1 MNPLKTGHL
10 AVGDG
15 ATLYWEMVGNPS
27 GVPVVHL
34 HGGPGAPS
42 GDAYRAR
49 FDLTKHRVI
58 SFDQRGCGRSRPL
71 VTDDLTSLATNTTP
85 RLVDDLE
92 ALRQHLGIDRWLVA
106 GVSWGTALAV
116 AYTLAHPD
124 RVRGVVLTAV
134 ALTTRPYVDW
144 ITETTGML
152 LPAEW
157 QLFEAA
163 STRQKGERIVDAYAR
178 LLLDPDPV
186 RRHDAALAWCSWE
199 SAHISVVPGADPEPE
214 PLFSEDPLAQLVF
227 ATLVT
232 HYWRHDGFWPELGYA
247 DHEAVLAG
255 TASLSGI
262 PAVLVHGRHDVS
274 GPLGFAHQ
282 LQQAWPGSELIVV
295 PDEGHGG
302 PTILVQMSAAAARLA
317 SSEEPTTP

>member
-1 MNPLKTGHL
+1 MTPMETGHL
-10 AVGDG
+10 AVGYG
-15 ATLYWEMVGNPS
+15 ATIYWEVVGNPS

-58 SFDQRGCGRSRPL
+58 SLDQRGCGRSRPL
-71 VTDDLTSLATNTTP
+71 VTEDLPSLATNTTP
-85 RLVDDLE
+85 QLVFDLE

-116 AYTLAHPD
+116 AYTLAHPE

-157 QLFEAA
+157 QRFEAA
-163 STRQKGERIVDAYAR
+163 SCRQEGERLVDAYAR
-178 LLLDPDPV
+178 LLLDPDPDK
-186 RRHDAALAWCSWE
+186 RRNAALDWCSWE
-199 SAHISVVPGADPEPE
+199 SSHISLAPGADPEPE
-214 PLFSEDPLAQLVF
+214 PLFSGDPQAQQVF

-232 HYWRHDGFWPELGYA
+232 HYWRHDGFWSELGYA
-247 DHEAVLAG
+247 DHKAVLAG
-255 TASLSGI
+255 TASLGEI
-262 PAVLVHGRHDVS
+262 PAVLIHGRHDVS

-282 LQQAWPGSELIVV
+282 LQEAWPGSELIVV
-295 PDEGHGG
+295 ADEGHGG
-302 PTILVQMSAAAARLA
+302 PKMLAQMSAAAARLA
-317 SSEEPTTP
+317 CSGPSRTP